1 MKVQKVVET
10 ASDHVLGE
18 GLELKYAV
26 LSKWGTVVDVLCK
39 LNIQAT
45 GMSKGS
51 SFQPR
56 LRASNSKWKTG
67 CECRTEEQ
75 ICGSCMRV
83 YTLFMMGVTFQRIPA
98 SACSGAI
105 SWDPS
110 RYCGV
115 THIQNKSLQKCSES
129 FTGDQTTGRGERIFL
144 ALWKKARAAQTGTRD
159 VGDTIVVSTTVGTIK
174 SHRVHISSTQRRSS
188 SAVAQTEINAQSS
201 EYRHTWTRR
210 QDGDFYQKVQN
221 NITMHFI
228 GFHREFFVKCIE

>member
-144 ALWKKARAAQTGTRD
+144 ARAAQTGTRD

-201 EYRHTWTRR
+201 HWVQTHVNQASRRGLLSKGTKQYYHALYR
-210 QDGDFYQKVQN
+210 
-221 NITMHFI
+221 IS
-228 GFHREFFVKCIE
+228 

>member
-1 MKVQKVVET
+1 MFFANWTSKPQVCLRDPAFNHAWGLPT
-10 ASDHVLGE
+10 ANE
-18 GLELKYAV
+18 K
-26 LSKWGTVVDVLCK
+26 
-39 LNIQAT
+39 QA
-45 GMSKGS
+45 
-51 SFQPR
+51 
-56 LRASNSKWKTG
+56 ASAERKSRSAAPA
-67 CECRTEEQ
+67 CECIHCSWWE
-75 ICGSCMRV
+75 S
-83 YTLFMMGVTFQRIPA
+83 RIPA

-201 EYRHTWTRR
+201 HWVQTHVNQASRRGLLSKGTKQYYHALYR
-210 QDGDFYQKVQN
+210 
-221 NITMHFI
+221 IS
-228 GFHREFFVKCIE
+228 